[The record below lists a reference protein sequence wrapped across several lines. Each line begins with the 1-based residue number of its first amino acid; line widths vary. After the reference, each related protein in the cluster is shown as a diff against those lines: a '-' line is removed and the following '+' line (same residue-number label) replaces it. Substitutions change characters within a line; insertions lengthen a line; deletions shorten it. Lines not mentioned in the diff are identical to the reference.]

1 MKKKRYLPF
10 GYRMIGGKIE
20 IIPEES
26 DLVQNI
32 FRSYLAGASLQQLA
46 KLAGQTGLQFR
57 ENANVW
63 NKNMISRILDDKRY
77 WQKGLFPA
85 IIQEELALQVS
96 ELKCSKASPKPSL
109 HFLQKK
115 IICFQCGKPLSRN
128 SRSLPQIYWDC
139 KDCGTKIGPIADNEL
154 LDAIKEK
161 FLSVCHDPQMTE
173 LERISNNFLSMKA
186 VRLTNEINQMFDQRE
201 VDPDRLLPMILECAA
216 EKYRACKII
225 ESDHL
230 TLKLKALFRE
240 HHSDE
245 ELDWELFEQT
255 VKQVILRPDGSIQL
269 RLINEKII

>member
-85 IIQEELALQVS
+85 IIQEELAS
-96 ELKCSKASPKPSL
+96 
-109 HFLQKK
+109 
-115 IICFQCGKPLSRN
+115 IR
-128 SRSLPQIYWDC
+128 
-139 KDCGTKIGPIADNEL
+139 TKM
-154 LDAIKEK
+154 
-161 FLSVCHDPQMTE
+161 Q
-173 LERISNNFLSMKA
+173 
-186 VRLTNEINQMFDQRE
+186 
-201 VDPDRLLPMILECAA
+201 
-216 EKYRACKII
+216 
-225 ESDHL
+225 
-230 TLKLKALFRE
+230 
-240 HHSDE
+240 
-245 ELDWELFEQT
+245 
-255 VKQVILRPDGSIQL
+255 
-269 RLINEKII
+269 